1 MTEQKTGF
9 ENTLP
14 PETQGNVQLKEVVL
28 NVYSKSGAL
37 LSSIPLENGSY
48 VIGRGEDCDI
58 QCEGASNVSR
68 HHAELTINGNNASI
82 KDLNSTVGVMVNSK
96 IVSEA
101 ELDNGDDIQLGMM
114 KFVLLLPGKKFDQLH
129 KAQKYRATDK
139 SDSGAVSDFDKNLI
153 ELAEKCHQIRE
164 EVGKV
169 VVGQHEIVD
178 GILTSLL
185 CQGHCL
191 LVGVPGLAKTVMVCT
206 FAQVLGL
213 TTQRIQFTPDLM
225 PSDIIGS
232 EMLKKRDADSLPELQ
247 FIQGP
252 IFTQLLLADE
262 INRTPPKTQ
271 AALLEAMQER
281 QVTVAMKSYQLP
293 LPFCVIATQ
302 NPIEQEGTYPL
313 PEAQQDRFMLCLYLD
328 YPSHMEE
335 MEIMTRTTSGGPP
348 ADCRAVIEQNE
359 IIRFQ
364 QIVKNIGV
372 PEEQLELAVNIIRA
386 TRPGSKEATSLGISH
401 LIDWGAGP
409 RAGQA
414 MIRGAKVIAAMDGR
428 PAVSRNDIGKLL
440 LPVLRH
446 RISCN
451 YKARAEGMNEESII
465 NIIREK
471 VGI

>member
-1 MTEQKTGF
+1 MTTHQTASDIIPFKSKQE
-9 ENTLP
+9 P
-14 PETQGNVQLKEVVL
+14 PEKGVLL
-28 NVYSKSGAL
+28 NVFSKSGSL
-37 LSSIPLENGSY
+37 ISSLPLEYGTY
-48 VIGRGEDCDI
+48 TIGRSEDCDI

-68 HHAELTINGNNASI
+68 HHAVLTITEKGAVI
-82 KDLNSTVGVMVNSK
+82 KDLNSTVGVMVNNK

-101 ELDNGDDIQLGMM
+101 ELFDGDNIQLGMM
-114 KFVLLLPGKKFDQLH
+114 KFIIQLPGKKQAADEG
-129 KAQKYRATDK
+129 KAQKYK
-139 SDSGAVSDFDKNLI
+139 AVDHKDLVSNFDKDLT
-153 ELAEKCHQIRE
+153 ELAEKCEQIRR
-164 EVGKV
+164 EVGKII
-169 VVGQHEIVD
+169 VGQNEIVN

-185 CQGHCL
+185 CEGHCL
-191 LVGVPGLAKTVMVCT
+191 LLGVPGLAKTVMVCT
-206 FAQVLGL
+206 FAKVLGL

-232 EMLKKRDADSLPELQ
+232 EMLKKRDSDALPELQ

-271 AALLEAMQER
+271 AALLEAMQEG

-328 YPSHMEE
+328 YPSHAEE
-335 MEIMTRTTSGGPP
+335 MEIMMRTTSGNQIN
-348 ADCRAVIEQNE
+348 CRPVAEQNE

-364 QIVKNIGV
+364 QIVKKIGV
-372 PEEQLELAVNIIRA
+372 PEEQFELAVNIIRA
-386 TRPGSKEATSLGISH
+386 TRPGSPEADAMGISH

-414 MIRGAKVIAAMDGR
+414 LIRGAKVIAAMDGR
-428 PAVSRNDIGKLL
+428 PAISRNDIAALM

-451 YKARAEGMNEESII
+451 YKARAEGKNEESII
-465 NIIREK
+465 RLIKEK
-471 VGI
+471 MNL